1 VTFGR
6 TLRLRATNPLD
17 PSETHVT
24 PSILRTLS
32 GALVAALLASPV
44 AHAATTTTT
53 STNWS
58 GYALHSSGVR
68 FRAATASW
76 RQPSA
81 TCLSQTATY
90 SSFWV
95 GIGGYRKTS
104 DALEQIGTELDCSTD
119 GTETISGWYELVPSA
134 AHTIHMTIEPG
145 DRMSAVV
152 TVDGDRVTVTLTDRT
167 RGTTFTRTVVDRTLD
182 VTSAEWIV
190 EAPSECSGSDC
201 TVLPL
206 ADFGT
211 AQFLSAGA
219 TTTTGLT
226 RSLTRAPW
234 TRTRISLG
242 SSFEQ
247 ATDGADLQT
256 RVTATPSAL
265 TGPLGAFG
273 VSYAASSTTI
283 TTTEPSGPPSTGP
296 GGPGG
301 PSV

>member
-1 VTFGR
+1 MTSPHRCARLLGL
-6 TLRLRATNPLD
+6 TLA
-17 PSETHVT
+17 
-24 PSILRTLS
+24 
-32 GALVAALLASPV
+32 AALLAAS
-44 AHAATTTTT
+44 AADAATTTTT

-58 GYALHSSGVR
+58 GYAVHRSGVQ
-68 FRAATASW
+68 FRTASASW

-104 DALEQIGTELDCSTD
+104 DALEQIGTELDCSAD
-119 GTETISGWYELVPSA
+119 GARTSSAWYELVPSA
-134 AHTIHMTIEPG
+134 AHTIHMTVDPG
-145 DRMSAVV
+145 DLLSATV
-152 TVDGDRVTVTLTDRT
+152 TVDGARVTVTLRDRT
-167 RGTTFTRTVVDRTLD
+167 RGTEFTRTIHDRTLD
-182 VTSAEWIV
+182 LTSAEWIV
-190 EAPSECSGSDC
+190 EAPSECSGSNC

-211 AQFLSAGA
+211 ARFLSAAA
-219 TTTTGLT
+219 TTTTGVT
-226 RSLTRAPW
+226 RSLTRSPW

-265 TGPLGAFG
+265 TDPLGAFG
-273 VSYAASSTTI
+273 VSYAASSTTV
-283 TTTEPSGPPSTGP
+283 TTPEPSGPPSTGP

-301 PSV
+301 PLA

>member
-1 VTFGR
+1 MTLLHR
-6 TLRLRATNPLD
+6 SLRLL
-17 PSETHVT
+17 
-24 PSILRTLS
+24 
-32 GALVAALLASPV
+32 GAAFVAAGLAAPA
-44 AHAATTTTT
+44 AHAAITTTT

-58 GYALHSSGVR
+58 GYAVHRSGVD
-68 FRAATASW
+68 FRTATASW

-104 DALEQIGTELDCSTD
+104 DALEQIGTELDCSTT
-119 GTETISGWYELVPSA
+119 GAQTSSAWYELVPSA
-134 AHTIHMTIEPG
+134 AHTIHMTVDPG
-145 DRMSAVV
+145 DLMSATV
-152 TVDGDRVTVTLTDRT
+152 TVDGTHVTVTLKDRT
-167 RGTTFTRTVVDRTLD
+167 RGTEFTRTIHDRTLD

-190 EAPSECSGSDC
+190 EAPSECSGSNC
-201 TVLPL
+201 SVLPL

-211 AQFLSAGA
+211 ARFLSAGA
-219 TTTTGLT
+219 TTTTGVT

-247 ATDGADLQT
+247 ATDGADVQT

-265 TGPLGAFG
+265 TDPLGAFG
-273 VSYAASSTTI
+273 VSYASSSTTV
-283 TTTEPSGPPSTGP
+283 TTTEPSPPPSTGP

-301 PSV
+301 PPS